1 MEEVLKKIISKESK
15 EFFELVYEDMES
27 SGKAIT
33 EEYKKGL
40 KKYSVKKNIR
50 YERLENKI
58 KTVCDNNISLEK
70 EIKELL
76 KEYIEIINS
85 ESSYQIK
92 HYYEQGIKDGVI
104 IVTDIF
110 YEK

>member
-1 MEEVLKKIISKESK
+1 MEN
-15 EFFELVYEDMES
+15 

-76 KEYIEIINS
+76 KSI
-85 ESSYQIK
+85 
-92 HYYEQGIKDGVI
+92 
-104 IVTDIF
+104 
-110 YEK
+110 

>member
-1 MEEVLKKIISKESK
+1 MEKILEKIILEESK
-15 EFFELVYEDMES
+15 EFFDLVYEDMEN
-27 SGKAIT
+27 SGKTIT

-58 KTVCDNNISLEK
+58 KNLCENNITLEK
-70 EIKELL
+70 EIKKLL
-76 KEYIEIINS
+76 EEYIEVVNS

-92 HYYEQGIKDGVI
+92 QYYKQGIKDGVVI
-104 IVTDIF
+104 MTDIF
-110 YEK
+110 YGK